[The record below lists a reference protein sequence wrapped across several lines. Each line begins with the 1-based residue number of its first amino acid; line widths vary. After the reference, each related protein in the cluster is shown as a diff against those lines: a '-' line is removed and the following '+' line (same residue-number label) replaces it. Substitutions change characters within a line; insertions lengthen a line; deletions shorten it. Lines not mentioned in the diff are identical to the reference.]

1 MLHIFSA
8 VIYPVTGQS
17 HWVLTDD
24 WDAKFLSL
32 EVEKRDNS
40 NVVKKIKPSDRCP
53 QLTQDSKSTIS
64 AALDPMYRAKSDSTT
79 PTWMTP
85 NEFNGSP
92 KTTKLLYCFALSQKA
107 MV

>member
-1 MLHIFSA
+1 MIGTRNFSA
-8 VIYPVTGQS
+8 C
-17 HWVLTDD
+17 
-24 WDAKFLSL
+24 F
-32 EVEKRDNS
+32 EVEKRDTS
-40 NVVKKIKPSDRCP
+40 NQARYIKAAERCP
-53 QLTQDSKSTIS
+53 QVIQESKANIS
-64 AALDPMYRAKSDSTT
+64 ATLDPMYRAKSDSTT